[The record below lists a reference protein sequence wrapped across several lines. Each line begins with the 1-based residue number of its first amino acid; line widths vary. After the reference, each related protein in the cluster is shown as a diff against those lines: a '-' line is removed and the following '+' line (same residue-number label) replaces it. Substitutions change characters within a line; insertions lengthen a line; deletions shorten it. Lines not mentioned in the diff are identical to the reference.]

1 MRLLG
6 VLDEVAAYGTA
17 KAHGEIAVTTQVVGY
32 RKIRWFTHE
41 HLGRGELSLPPT
53 ELVTTGYWLGIS
65 EETVADLRA
74 EGVWTNVPIDYG
86 PNWAEQRARARAR
99 DGYRCQHCDLP
110 EGKHAHHVHHKVP
123 FRTFDSYQQANH
135 LSNLVTLCPR
145 CHRRAETAVR
155 IRSGL
160 AGLAFALGHLAP
172 LFLMCD
178 ARDIGV
184 HSDPQSPLSG
194 GQPTVAIYDQV
205 PAGVGFSQRLF
216 EMHDEL
222 MAHAHDLVA
231 VCECIDGCPSCVGPA
246 GESVQGGKQEAL
258 ALLEALVE
266 RDRGVESAG
275 L

>member
-1 MRLLG
+1 
-6 VLDEVAAYGTA
+6 
-17 KAHGEIAVTTQVVGY
+17 VTTQVVGF
-32 RKIRWFTHE
+32 RKIKWFTHE
-41 HLGRGELSLPPT
+41 HLGRDELSLPPT

-65 EETVADLRA
+65 DETVEGLRA
-74 EGVWTNVPIDYG
+74 EGAWTNAPIDYG
-86 PNWAEQRARARAR
+86 PNWSEQRARARAR

-110 EGKHAHHVHHKVP
+110 EDKHSHHVHHKVP
-123 FRTFDSYQQANH
+123 FRTFDSYRLANH
-135 LSNLVTLCPR
+135 LSNLVTLCSR
-145 CHRRAETAVR
+145 CHSRAETAVR

-194 GQPTVAIYDQV
+194 GQPTVVIYDQV

-222 MAHAHDLVA
+222 MAHARDLVGDCA
-231 VCECIDGCPSCVGPA
+231 CIDGCPSCVGPA
-246 GESVQGGKQEAL
+246 GENVQGGKQEAL
-258 ALLEALVE
+258 ALLEALVK
-266 RDRGVESAG
+266 RDRVDQNAEQ
-275 L
+275 